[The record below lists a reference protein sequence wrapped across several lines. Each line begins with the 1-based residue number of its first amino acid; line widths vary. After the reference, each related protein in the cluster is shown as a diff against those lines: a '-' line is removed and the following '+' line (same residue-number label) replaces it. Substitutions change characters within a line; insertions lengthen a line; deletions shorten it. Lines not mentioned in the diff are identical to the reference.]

1 MEKMSFP
8 DSNAVVISGMGG
20 ISPAGRDCAETRK
33 NLYVPPPPPNRR
45 YPVLNMPF
53 RLLVVPV
60 PKGRKKSD
68 VLLSIALR
76 EALSDAGLTP
86 GEERMRRA
94 GICLGSS
101 GDVQFNDL
109 YFLDDFRKNTLV
121 NESLLR
127 NFTSGSITE
136 KFAEELGIEGPV
148 ATISNA
154 CVSSADAVS
163 LAAMWIQS
171 GKCDI
176 ALAGG
181 VDRISKMPLT
191 GFHALGVTSDGSC
204 KPFDRDRNGL
214 NLGEGAGIVVLES
227 VRSAAA
233 RKHKS
238 PFFLAGFGAA
248 GDAFH
253 ITAPHAEGRG
263 LEQAI
268 RMALSR
274 AGIGPES
281 VSFVN
286 AHGTGT
292 EANDLC
298 EGTVLFRI
306 FGEKLRYFST
316 KSITGHALGAAGI
329 LELIFTLIMLD
340 EQRIPPSW
348 NCSVPD
354 PRLPAP
360 PVMEVTPVRGSY
372 AMSTS
377 LAFGG
382 CNTALIAG
390 RCG

>member
-1 MEKMSFP
+1 MSSF
-8 DSNAVVISGMGG
+8 DSNTVVISGMGG
-20 ISPAGRDCAETRK
+20 ISSAGRNCAETRK
-33 NLYVPPPPPNRR
+33 NLYLPPPPPNRL
-45 YPVLNMPF
+45 YPALKMPF

-60 PKGRKKSD
+60 PKGRGKSES
-68 VLLSIALR
+68 LLSLALR
-76 EALSDAGLTP
+76 EALADAGLTS
-86 GEERMRRA
+86 GNGRLRRA
-94 GICLGSS
+94 GLCLGSS
-101 GDVQFNDL
+101 GEVQFNDL
-109 YFLDDFRKNTLV
+109 PFLKDFRRNAIRDD
-121 NESLLR
+121 SLLR
-127 NFTSGSITE
+127 DFTDGSIAE
-136 KFAEELGIEGPV
+136 KTAKELGIEGPV

-191 GFHALGVTSDGSC
+191 GFHALGVTSGNLC
-204 KPFDRDRNGL
+204 RPFDRDRSGL

-227 VRSAAA
+227 ARSAAA
-233 RKHKS
+233 RGHKT

-248 GDAFH
+248 GDAHH

-263 LEQAI
+263 LEQAV

-274 AGIGPES
+274 AGLGPDDI
-281 VSFVN
+281 SFVN

-298 EGTVLFRI
+298 EGTVLARV
-306 FGEKLRYFST
+306 FGENLRYFST
-316 KSITGHALGAAGI
+316 KSITGHTLGAAGV

-340 EQRIPPSW
+340 EQRIPPNW
-348 NCSVPD
+348 NCVVPD
-354 PRLPAP
+354 PRLPVP
-360 PVMEVTPVRGSY
+360 PVLEETPIRGTF

-382 CNTALIAG
+382 CNAALIAG
-390 RCG
+390 RS

>member
-1 MEKMSFP
+1 MSSS
-8 DSNAVVISGMGG
+8 DSNTIVISGMGG
-20 ISPAGRDCAETRK
+20 ISPAGQDCAETRR
-33 NLYVPPPPPNRR
+33 NLYLPPLPPNRM
-45 YPVLNMPF
+45 YPALKMPF
-53 RLLVVPV
+53 RLLIVPV
-60 PKGRKKSD
+60 PKGRNKSES
-68 VLLSIALR
+68 LLGIALR
-76 EALSDAGLTP
+76 EALADAGLTS
-86 GEERMRRA
+86 GEERMRRV
-94 GICLGSS
+94 GLCLGSS

-109 YFLDDFRKNTLV
+109 YFLNDFRNNAVRDET
-121 NESLLR
+121 LLR
-127 NFTSGSITE
+127 NFTSGSIAE
-136 KFAEELGIEGPV
+136 KCAKELGIGGPV

-191 GFHALGVTSDGSC
+191 GFHALGVTSEGAC
-204 KPFDRDRNGL
+204 RPFDRDRSGL

-233 RKHKS
+233 RGHKS

-248 GDAFH
+248 GDAYH

-263 LEQAI
+263 LEKAV

-274 AGIGPES
+274 AGIGPDDI
-281 VSFVN
+281 SFVN

-298 EGTVLFRI
+298 EGTVLARI
-306 FGEKLRYFST
+306 FGERLRYFST
-316 KSITGHALGAAGI
+316 KSITGHTLGAAGV

-340 EQRIPPSW
+340 EQRIPPNW
-348 NCSVPD
+348 NCAVPD
-354 PRLPAP
+354 PRLPVP
-360 PVMEVTPVRGSY
+360 PMLEASSIRGSF

-382 CNTALIAG
+382 CNAALIAG
-390 RCG
+390 RF